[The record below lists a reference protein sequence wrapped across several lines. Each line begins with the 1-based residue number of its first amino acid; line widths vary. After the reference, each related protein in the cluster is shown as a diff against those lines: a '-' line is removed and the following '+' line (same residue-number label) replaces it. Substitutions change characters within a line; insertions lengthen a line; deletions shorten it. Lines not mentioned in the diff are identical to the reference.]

1 MGLEDLDI
9 KEEYRSLK
17 DNIIEKFYIPLL
29 ERSIS
34 YKRAVGF
41 FSSSSLAEIA
51 VGIKKFVENTGKI
64 KLIASPKLSEKD
76 MEDIELG
83 YKIRDELI
91 KEKLFRRIK

>member
-41 FSSSSLAEIA
+41 FFIVFIS
-51 VGIKKFVENTGKI
+51 
-64 KLIASPKLSEKD
+64 
-76 MEDIELG
+76 
-83 YKIRDELI
+83 
-91 KEKLFRRIK
+91 